1 MSQASGGVNQPVEAA
16 SGEQTWRFDLHEAL
30 EFVEHEE
37 DLLRAVVTVFVE
49 ESPRLVQDAEDAL
62 RAGDPAKLQHAA
74 HTLKSTFNS
83 LCLEQMRQL
92 SQRIE
97 TLASAGQLDETS
109 EHVQTLRMRTGAIVG
124 QLNDYLAQG

>member
-1 MSQASGGVNQPVEAA
+1 MSQASGGGNQPAEAA
-16 SGEQTWRFDLHEAL
+16 SGEQTWRFDLNKAL

-49 ESPRLVQDAEDAL
+49 ESPRLVQNAEDAL
-62 RAGDPAKLQHAA
+62 RAGDQAKLQHAA

-92 SQRIE
+92 SQQIE
-97 TLASAGQLDETS
+97 TLASAGRLDETT
-109 EHVQTLRMRTGAIVG
+109 EQVQTLRMQSDEIIL

>member
-1 MSQASGGVNQPVEAA
+1 MSQASGGVNRPVEAA
-16 SGEQTWRFDLHEAL
+16 SGEQTWRFDLHKAL

-49 ESPRLVQDAEDAL
+49 ESPRLVQNAEDAL
-62 RAGDPAKLQHAA
+62 RAGDQAKLQHAA

-92 SQRIE
+92 SQQIE
-97 TLASAGQLDETS
+97 TLASAGRLDEIT
-109 EHVQTLRMRTGAIVG
+109 EQVQTLRMQSDEIII